1 MPPPVSAG
9 GHTAVRVVTVSDRRA
24 AETILSRLAKDAPL
38 ALGARGIAKVRTLL
52 EKQIRALP
60 SEVRNDLADL
70 PMGGHTRIVT
80 DGEAYSIYQRS
91 TFDFYRQAWAL
102 HKAGKNGKA
111 LLKVERDLILNPD
124 HAKGLALIGRIYE
137 QRREYRRASEAYQQ
151 LIGFHPNS
159 SLGHRMIGRIFE
171 LEKRWDK
178 AINSYEFGLE
188 LNPRQHDVLNN
199 LALLYAVRRG
209 DPKKG
214 LSLIERAL
222 ALRPKTAE
230 YLDTLAQIR
239 KKLGLKGDIRTAK
252 LKEALNG
259 SAKAGAAEGLKSA
272 RSAAT
277 PPPSPLPPA
286 RNGKKEAPS
295 PKTGSLPPPPRV
307 LPDDWPPPKALPGF
321 PASPPLMVGPKRRK
335 PKPRAAPREK
345 PLISRQLFVM
355 NPALKKEGWGE
366 RPSAAEA
373 SQFAKAGNGASAKT
387 ASASERIQILD
398 GSGNMS
404 NARRVKTLL
413 TSKGFRIARIG
424 KSDKGLWRQTVLYY
438 KKDSARRAEQ
448 VAGEIPGRRLILRPL
463 KWRSVYD
470 IILVVGED
478 RAAP

>member
-70 PMGGHTRIVT
+70 PMGGHTRIVA

-111 LLKVERDLILNPD
+111 LRKVERDLILNPD
-124 HAKGLALIGRIYE
+124 HAKGLALIGKIYE

-199 LALLYAVRRG
+199 LALLYAVRQG

-259 SAKAGAAEGLKSA
+259 SAKAGAAKGLKSA
-272 RSAAT
+272 SSAA
-277 PPPSPLPPA
+277 PPPSPS
-286 RNGKKEAPS
+286 PS
-295 PKTGSLPPPPRV
+295 PPLFPPRGTGKRRPLRRRPV
-307 LPDDWPPPKALPGF
+307 RFRPLPGF
-321 PASPPLMVGPKRRK
+321 RPMIGRRRRPCRGFRRPPLSWSGQNGENR
-335 PKPRAAPREK
+335 
-345 PLISRQLFVM
+345 SR
-355 NPALKKEGWGE
+355 
-366 RPSAAEA
+366 
-373 SQFAKAGNGASAKT
+373 
-387 ASASERIQILD
+387 
-398 GSGNMS
+398 
-404 NARRVKTLL
+404 
-413 TSKGFRIARIG
+413 
-424 KSDKGLWRQTVLYY
+424 
-438 KKDSARRAEQ
+438 
-448 VAGEIPGRRLILRPL
+448 GRRRG
-463 KWRSVYD
+463 KNRSSA
-470 IILVVGED
+470 GSFS
-478 RAAP
+478 